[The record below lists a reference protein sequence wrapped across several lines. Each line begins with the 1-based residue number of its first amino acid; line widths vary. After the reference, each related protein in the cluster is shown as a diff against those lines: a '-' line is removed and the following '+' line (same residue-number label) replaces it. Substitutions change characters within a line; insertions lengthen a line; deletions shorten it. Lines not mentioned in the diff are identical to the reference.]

1 MLQERLKSG
10 NSRPSLSEQRSW
22 EHSLPVLAE
31 DLQAAGLDGIEVL
44 LEYRLPLTSQRVDVI
59 LAGSHPRTG
68 EPSMVLVELKQWS
81 EAQVFEEDPHLLTV
95 PGVPHPRLHPS
106 RQVAGYQDYLRS
118 YLTRLHDH
126 ESWVRAVAYV
136 HGVMNEQSAM
146 ELSRGADEIP
156 VFTGTSRQ
164 ELRAHLAE
172 HLAPDLESRAASLLQ
187 ESPVA
192 PSTKLMQV
200 AAEEIRERERFTLL
214 GNQQLA
220 ADMITHEIE
229 RAGQGSSK
237 RVIVVQGGP
246 GSGKS
251 AIALSALGELARD
264 GRSVLHATG
273 SRSFTQT
280 MRKIAGHR
288 SRQTQSLFKYFNSF
302 AQAEAD
308 GIDVLIADEAHRIR
322 ETSNNRFT
330 KAANRSD
337 RLQIDELVSAAKV
350 PVFLLDD
357 RQVVRHGELGSTFD
371 IANFARMQG
380 FEATVIELGE
390 QFRCGGSAAYVEWV
404 EQILGLSGA
413 DPAEAALPVGDP
425 FEVLVVD
432 SPWELERLLKKKQ
445 SNGFT
450 SRMTAGFCWPWSD
463 PNSDGL
469 VDDVVLGDWA
479 RPWNNKSDRRIGTA
493 PPSAL
498 WATEEGGFDQVGCI
512 YTAQGFEFDWAGVIL
527 GPDILWRDGHFET
540 VRSANKDPQFRNA
553 SQVPDAR
560 FDLLIRHV
568 YKVLLTRGM
577 IGTVIYS
584 PDEQTRDALRQLLT

>member
-1 MLQERLKSG
+1 MRALRLSGSEFTRAAEDPTSLVEKMLQERLKSG

-220 ADMITHEIE
+220 ADMITHEICLLYTSD
-229 RAGQGSSK
+229 A
-237 RVIVVQGGP
+237 
-246 GSGKS
+246 
-251 AIALSALGELARD
+251 
-264 GRSVLHATG
+264 
-273 SRSFTQT
+273 
-280 MRKIAGHR
+280 
-288 SRQTQSLFKYFNSF
+288 
-302 AQAEAD
+302 
-308 GIDVLIADEAHRIR
+308 ADE
-322 ETSNNRFT
+322 
-330 KAANRSD
+330 
-337 RLQIDELVSAAKV
+337 
-350 PVFLLDD
+350 
-357 RQVVRHGELGSTFD
+357 
-371 IANFARMQG
+371 
-380 FEATVIELGE
+380 
-390 QFRCGGSAAYVEWV
+390 
-404 EQILGLSGA
+404 
-413 DPAEAALPVGDP
+413 
-425 FEVLVVD
+425 
-432 SPWELERLLKKKQ
+432 
-445 SNGFT
+445 
-450 SRMTAGFCWPWSD
+450 
-463 PNSDGL
+463 
-469 VDDVVLGDWA
+469 
-479 RPWNNKSDRRIGTA
+479 
-493 PPSAL
+493 
-498 WATEEGGFDQVGCI
+498 
-512 YTAQGFEFDWAGVIL
+512 
-527 GPDILWRDGHFET
+527 
-540 VRSANKDPQFRNA
+540 
-553 SQVPDAR
+553 
-560 FDLLIRHV
+560 
-568 YKVLLTRGM
+568 
-577 IGTVIYS
+577 
-584 PDEQTRDALRQLLT
+584 